1 MQQHR
6 RMPDLEKFIQE
17 ITSSKKY
24 RAICPQT
31 VQNVIEQEI
40 GNHGTLKKA
49 MEPARERLH
58 KLWGEYLGVPNY
70 KALQKA
76 LDAAFAAGSDAA
88 IRKACTEVM
97 LKHISTRE
105 RMPLIEEGY
114 YQRIF
119 EHTGKPNRVA
129 DFACALNPFSFRWMG
144 LSAEVSY
151 FAYDINKN
159 YVDFIS
165 SYFSLEGLQ
174 PLIAWQDIYVDTPQ
188 EHFDVVFLFK
198 MYHCLEHRC
207 KGAGLELL
215 QKINAD
221 WVAVSFPSQNIHGR
235 KADIGANYQPR
246 IMESAAVLNWQVH
259 PLVFANETMLL
270 IKKAN

>member
-1 MQQHR
+1 MSE
-6 RMPDLEKFIQE
+6 LNKFIQE

-24 RAICPQT
+24 RAICADT
-31 VQNVIEQEI
+31 VQHVIEQEI
-40 GNHGTLKKA
+40 GNHGSLKKA

-70 KALQKA
+70 KTLQKL
-76 LDAAFAAGSDAA
+76 LDDAFAAGDDAQ
-88 IRKACTEVM
+88 IRQACREVM
-97 LKHISTRE
+97 MRHISTRE
-105 RMPLIEEGY
+105 RIPLIDEGY
-114 YQRIF
+114 YETIF
-119 EHTGKPNRVA
+119 ERTGKPQRLA

-144 LSAEVSY
+144 LSTGVSY

-165 SYFSLEGLQ
+165 KYFSMEGLQ
-174 PLIAWQDIYVDTPQ
+174 QLIFWQDIYVNTPA
-188 EHFDVVFLFK
+188 EHFDVVLLFK

-215 QKINAD
+215 KKINAA

-235 KADIGANYQPR
+235 KADIAANYQPR
-246 IMESAAVLNWQVH
+246 IMEAGAELNWEIQQ
-259 PLVFANETMLL
+259 LNFSNETLLL
-270 IKKAN
+270 IKK

>member
-1 MQQHR
+1 MSE
-6 RMPDLEKFIQE
+6 LTKFIQE

-24 RAICPQT
+24 RAICTET
-31 VQNVIEQEI
+31 VQHVIEQEI

-70 KALQKA
+70 KALQKS
-76 LDAAFAAGSDAA
+76 LDDAFASGDDA
-88 IRKACTEVM
+88 RLRQACREVM
-97 LKHISTRE
+97 LRHISTRE
-105 RMPLIEEGY
+105 RIPLIEEGY
-114 YQRIF
+114 YQTIF
-119 EHTGKPNRVA
+119 EHTGRPQKLA

-144 LSAEVSY
+144 LPGGINY

-159 YVDFIS
+159 YVDFIAK
-165 SYFSLEGLQ
+165 YFSMEGLQ
-174 PLIAWQDIYVDTPQ
+174 PLIFWQDIYVNTPG
-188 EHFDVVFLFK
+188 EHFDVVLLFK

-215 QKINAD
+215 KKINAD

-235 KADIGANYQPR
+235 KADIAANYQPR
-246 IMESAAVLNWQVH
+246 IMETAAELNWEIQQ
-259 PLVFANETMLL
+259 LNFLNETLLL
-270 IKKAN
+270 IKK